1 MNKFGCMVEETI
13 FDYPHVEKVIKA
25 PAVDK
30 FTMSEQQQ
38 EAWMYDAAERSKQRL
53 SGNAP
58 TPIATCADRSK
69 ETPEEAFMIFPAF
82 SAQVSESNPK
92 ATYEGRCFEEI
103 DFEYESVNE
112 TTFNVIV
119 TTKNPKQTVCNDTIL
134 FANTEI
140 QHFEVFYFHGTHKL
154 TFEMN
159 TPEA

>member
-13 FDYPHVEKVIKA
+13 FDHQHVEKVIKA

-38 EAWMYDAAERSKQRL
+38 EAWLYDAAERSKQRL

-58 TPIATCADRSK
+58 APIATCSDRSE
-69 ETPEEAFMIFPAF
+69 ETPEEPFMIFPAF

-92 ATYEGRCFEEI
+92 STYEGKCFKEI

-119 TTKNPKQTVCNDTIL
+119 TTKNPKHFLCNDTIL

-154 TFEMN
+154 TF
-159 TPEA
+159 